1 MRRAFTGPRA
11 LPDFASLRAAAPAK
25 RPTPGP
31 CPARG
36 RLTRTNDDVAKGNG
50 STDIQRLETLAEV
63 NDALAGGSSLRA
75 ALQRVMQLLDR
86 RDSVVCGSITL
97 LNPDSG
103 LLHVEASEGLTP
115 EGRSARYAVGEGVT
129 GRVVETAKPVI
140 VPRASK
146 EPMFLN
152 RARRKNLD
160 RRDISF
166 ICVPIKTR
174 KSKKSVGAISI
185 DLPFEKGRD
194 YQRYVKF
201 LDVVATMIAQ
211 AIRVNHLVDAERQR
225 LTEENVHL
233 RGELKERYDFANI
246 VGTSSPMRQV
256 YAQVSQVASA
266 NTTVLVR
273 GESGTGKELIAHA
286 IHYNSP
292 RARKPF
298 VKVSCA
304 ALPDSLIESEL
315 FGYER
320 GAFTGAQTRKKGRF
334 ELAQGGTLF
343 LDEIGDLNPSTQVKL
358 LRVLQEREFERLGGT
373 EPVKVDVRL
382 IAATNASLE
391 KAIAAGTFR
400 EDLHYR
406 LNVFAIFVPPLR
418 ERKTDVLLL
427 ADHFLE
433 RYGVEHGKQVRRIS
447 TPAIDILMAYH
458 WPGNVRELENAIERA
473 MLVCDGSV
481 IHAHD
486 LPPSLQTAEASGT
499 VMSQSLAE
507 AVEAYER
514 DLIEDA
520 LKATRGN
527 RVKAASLL
535 RSTERIVSYK
545 VKKYEID
552 CARYRN

>member
-1 MRRAFTGPRA
+1 
-11 LPDFASLRAAAPAK
+11 
-25 RPTPGP
+25 
-31 CPARG
+31 
-36 RLTRTNDDVAKGNG
+36 VAKDRFI
-50 STDIQRLETLAEV
+50 SRDAARLATLAEI

-75 ALQRVMQLLDR
+75 ALQRVLQLLDR
-86 RDSVVCGSITL
+86 RDSVVCSSITL

-103 LLHVEASEGLTP
+103 LLHVEASEGLAP
-115 EGRSARYAVGEGVT
+115 DGRSARYAIGEGVT
-129 GRVVETAKPVI
+129 GRVVESGKPVI

-152 RARRKNLD
+152 RARRKNLEL
-160 RRDISF
+160 RDISF
-166 ICVPIKTR
+166 ICVPIVLR
-174 KSKKSVGAISI
+174 KKPAGAISI
-185 DLPFEKGRD
+185 DLPYEKGRD
-194 YQRYVKF
+194 YQGYVRF
-201 LDVVATMIAQ
+201 LDVAASMIAQ
-211 AIRVNHLVDAERQR
+211 AIRVNHLVDGERQR
-225 LTEENVHL
+225 LADENVHL
-233 RGELKERYDFANI
+233 RGELKQRYDFANI
-246 VGTSSPMRQV
+246 VGTSRPMREVYTQV
-256 YAQVSQVASA
+256 AQVAGA

-286 IHYNSP
+286 LHYNSP
-292 RARKPF
+292 RAKKPF

-320 GAFTGAQTRKKGRF
+320 GAFTGAHARKKGRF

-358 LRVLQEREFERLGGT
+358 LRVLQEREFDRLGGT
-373 EPVKVDVRL
+373 EPVKVDVRM
-382 IAATNASLE
+382 IAATNADLE
-391 KAIAAGTFR
+391 KAIAARTFR

-406 LNVFAIFVPPLR
+406 LNVFSIFVPPLR

-433 RYGVEHGKQVRRIS
+433 RYAVEHGKHVKRIA
-447 TPAIDILMAYH
+447 TPAIDMLMSYH

-473 MLVCDGSV
+473 VLVCDGSV

-486 LPPSLQTAEASGT
+486 LPPSLQTGEASGT
-499 VMSQSLAE
+499 VMSLSLTE
-507 AVEAYER
+507 AVDAYEK

-520 LKATRGN
+520 LKTTRGN
-527 RVKAASLL
+527 RVRAATLL

-545 VKKYEID
+545 VKKYQID
-552 CARYRN
+552 CSRYRS